1 MSEAVAK
8 RYAGALFEVVQAR
21 GTVDKVESELETVH
35 NAIAESEDL
44 RKVLNHPQINKEDKK
59 ALLEKIFKSEVSPEV
74 LNLLKV
80 VIDRGREN
88 IFDELKPEFT
98 AIADEARGIVE
109 MTVTTANPLSQE
121 DEAKLTSAF
130 SQHLGKQLRIKTKI
144 DPKVIGGVLV
154 KIGNR
159 LYDGTLAGKLDRF
172 SKELK
177 ASR

>member
-8 RYAGALFEVVQAR
+8 RYAGALFEIVEAR
-21 GTVDKVESELETVH
+21 GTVDKVEAELETVSTAVA
-35 NAIAESEDL
+35 NVDDL
-44 RKVLNHPQINKEDKK
+44 RKVLNHPQISKEDKK
-59 ALLEKIFKSEVSPEV
+59 ALLEKIFKDEVSAEV

-80 VIDRGREN
+80 IVDHGREP
-88 IFDELKPEFT
+88 ILPDLKNEFT

-109 MTVTTANPLSQE
+109 MTVTTASPLAEE
-121 DEAKLTSAF
+121 DETKLADAF
-130 SQHLGKQLRIKTKI
+130 SSHLGKKLRIRTKV
-144 DPKVIGGVLV
+144 DPSVIGGVLV